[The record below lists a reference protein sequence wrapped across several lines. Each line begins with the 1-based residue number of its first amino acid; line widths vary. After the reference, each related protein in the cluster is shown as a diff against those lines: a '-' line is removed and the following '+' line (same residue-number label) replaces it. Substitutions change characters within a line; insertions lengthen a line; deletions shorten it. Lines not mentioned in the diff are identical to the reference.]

1 MCSDTLKAGEDAV
14 NISLVLALPEAYLFD
29 PIHDGFQELPSPSQ
43 TAIGFL
49 FKPREHE
56 IIHQKTV
63 STSHWLGYFSLWE
76 I

>member
-1 MCSDTLKAGEDAV
+1 MCSGTLKAGEDAV

-49 FKPREHE
+49 FKPENMRLYT
-56 IIHQKTV
+56 KK
-63 STSHWLGYFSLWE
+63 LSLQV
-76 I
+76 IG